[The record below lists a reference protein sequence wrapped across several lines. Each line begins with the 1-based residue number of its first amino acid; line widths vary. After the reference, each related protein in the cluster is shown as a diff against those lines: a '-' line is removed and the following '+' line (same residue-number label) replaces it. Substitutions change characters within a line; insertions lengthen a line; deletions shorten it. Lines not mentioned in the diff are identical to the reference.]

1 MYVIFLSIRNRFQR
15 LNMMT
20 AYINIF
26 SEIHMDNFLKYNV
39 FYITDK
45 TKKDI
50 CFEFWKIR
58 KVFF

>member
-20 AYINIF
+20 VYINIF

-50 CFEFWKIR
+50 CFEF
-58 KVFF
+58 